1 LPSSFRHYS
10 VVTLVAVTIVVVQE
24 AAVVALIVVVLEMV
38 PAAVALVVAL
48 AVPCRDAKS
57 THPVWRKLHADIPL
71 PQLRTWR
78 NR

>member
-1 LPSSFRHYS
+1 LPSSFKQDS
-10 VVTLVAVTIVVVQE
+10 VVALEAGAIVVVQE

>member
-1 LPSSFRHYS
+1 
-10 VVTLVAVTIVVVQE
+10 VVALEAGAIVVVQE